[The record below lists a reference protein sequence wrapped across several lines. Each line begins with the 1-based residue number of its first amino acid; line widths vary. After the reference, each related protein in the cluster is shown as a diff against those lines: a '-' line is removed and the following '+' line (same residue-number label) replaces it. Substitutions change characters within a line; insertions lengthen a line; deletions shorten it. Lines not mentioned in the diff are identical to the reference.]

1 MIIGDHV
8 RFNANYFVD
17 NGLYTSFGIN
27 TRYNHFKTSSGFSF
41 KDDLNVNQ
49 IELNY
54 SDITTE
60 AFLQSVFGR
69 KFAVGVGVELK
80 NLQINTETLTEQ
92 NNSRITFDN
101 SNYCSL
107 NTYLKLDSYDDPVFP
122 CKGFYADVGGS
133 GTLFPLII

>member
-54 SDITTE
+54 NDITTE

-80 NLQINTETLTEQ
+80 NLQINT
-92 NNSRITFDN
+92 
-101 SNYCSL
+101 
-107 NTYLKLDSYDDPVFP
+107 
-122 CKGFYADVGGS
+122 
-133 GTLFPLII
+133 